1 MQLNNIVILII
12 VFINKVKFIAK
23 STIIQLCTYFAK
35 KIYIYLDYINLRK
48 TKPLTHLQQTHHP
61 ISNDKKQIHVLIV
74 RSTNKKNRENQ
85 NNLKF

>member
-35 KIYIYLDYINLRK
+35 KIYTFRLYKPKENK
-48 TKPLTHLQQTHHP
+48 TFNPFTANPSSHIK
-61 ISNDKKQIHVLIV
+61 
-74 RSTNKKNRENQ
+74 
-85 NNLKF
+85 